1 MQLTPGKAF
10 SIVFVAFLVVVVVVV
25 VVVAVVVVGRR
36 RTRWTRQ
43 TLRGRRPSSR
53 LRRRRR
59 RHRRRRRQS
68 SVVAVVAAVVVA
80 VFVCYGSSYSV
91 TVSAAILQQS
101 VCKELA
107 TRECITHTQWKEL
120 CEIAAQRSRE
130 KPAARIETCHER
142 F

>member
-10 SIVFVAFLVVVVVVV
+10 SIVFVAFLVVVVV
-25 VVVAVVVVGRR
+25 GRR
-36 RTRWTRQ
+36 CCWSSSD
-43 TLRGRRPSSR
+43 TLDTSDTSGTSAIIPSSPSPPPPPPSA
-53 LRRRRR
+53 
-59 RHRRRRRQS
+59 S

-107 TRECITHTQWKEL
+107 TRECITHTHSGRSFVKFL
-120 CEIAAQRSRE
+120 CNAAE
-130 KPAARIETCHER
+130 KNLPHE
-142 F
+142 